1 MPRGRGEATVGD
13 KERKELWPNTMTRNQ
28 TRVQAQVTGHL
39 RTVRDWSLDEI
50 RFVLLLGVP
59 VVSSFRM
66 DQVTHSNI
74 RAQTLSGSGRRSIS
88 HSHPWS
94 TVSEVR
100 CSPIYCSLYKTNS
113 AFPLRMRDSYW
124 SGQVVAG
131 GAPWSVIL
139 LPFCIRISK
148 IF

>member
-66 DQVTHSNI
+66 DQVTHSNKEPKLSV
-74 RAQTLSGSGRRSIS
+74 AQDEGLFLT
-88 HSHPWS
+88 S
-94 TVSEVR
+94 TRE
-100 CSPIYCSLYKTNS
+100 
-113 AFPLRMRDSYW
+113 
-124 SGQVVAG
+124 
-131 GAPWSVIL
+131 AP
-139 LPFCIRISK
+139 FQK
-148 IF
+148 